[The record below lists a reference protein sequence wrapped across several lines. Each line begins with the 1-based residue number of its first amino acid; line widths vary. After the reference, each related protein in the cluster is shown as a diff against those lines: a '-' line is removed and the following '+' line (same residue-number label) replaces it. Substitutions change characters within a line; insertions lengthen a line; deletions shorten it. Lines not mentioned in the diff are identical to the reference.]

1 MPAHPRGRSRC
12 RAACPR
18 FTGADSIET
27 RREVSDHSEEEES
40 RQQEEGEKDEEGE
53 EIGSLLSYWLARG
66 DTVTPLPF
74 SCLTFFARID
84 ASQRGGAREFVA
96 DLEER

>member
-1 MPAHPRGRSRC
+1 MPTHPRGRSPC

-18 FTGADSIET
+18 FMGADSIET

-40 RQQEEGEKDEEGE
+40 CHQEEGEENEEGE
-53 EIGSLLSYWLARG
+53 KIDSLLSSWLARG

-74 SCLTFFARID
+74 PAVPLGHFDRADPLCHNRRPAARR
-84 ASQRGGAREFVA
+84 SS
-96 DLEER
+96 